1 MGKSG
6 KNSILLVEIM
16 IAVLFFALASTVIL
30 ETFDTTRSQSRLAG
44 TYNDA
49 LTEAQNVADVL
60 YASEDFSGT
69 LTAMGFSQTEDGWVR
84 NAEDYAISVTY
95 REESAVAGSLYAAS
109 VRGYQEERELFTLPL
124 SWYVPREVVQ

>member
-16 IAVLFFALASTVIL
+16 IVVLFFALASTVIL
-30 ETFDTTRSQSRLAG
+30 NTFVTTRSQSRLAG

-49 LTEAQNVADVL
+49 LTEAQNVADLL
-60 YASEDFSGT
+60 YVADDFPAA
-69 LTAMGFSQTEDGWVR
+69 LTEMGFSQEGAAWIR
-84 NAEDYAISVTY
+84 NAEDYSISVAF
-95 REESAVAGSLYAAS
+95 REELAVAGSLYTAS

-124 SWYVPREVVQ
+124 SWYVPREVEQ

>member
-30 ETFDTTRSQSRLAG
+30 NAYVTTRSQSRLAG

-49 LTEAQNVADVL
+49 LTEAQNVADFL
-60 YASEDFSGT
+60 YVADDFPAA
-69 LTAMGFSQTEDGWVR
+69 LTEMGFAQTETGWVR
-84 NAEDYAISVTY
+84 NAEDYAISVVF
-95 REESAVAGSLYAAS
+95 REEPAVAGSLYTAS
-109 VRGYQEERELFTLPL
+109 VRAYQEERELFSLPL
-124 SWYVPREVVQ
+124 SWYVPREVKQ